1 MNPISKEE
9 IKEDIEFLRG
19 MMADPAKFERWANDL
34 LDRAH
39 GRNVERK
46 RRR

>member
-1 MNPISKEE
+1 LNPISNEE
-9 IKEDIEFLRG
+9 IKENIEFLRG

-39 GRNVERK
+39 RRNVG
-46 RRR
+46 RRRRR